1 MVTNLDINMIRLE
14 EAKRLGGHKT
24 KKAAVN
30 AALDDYVSRLRQ
42 RDIVKLFGTI
52 EYYDD
57 YDYKALRKRR

>member
-1 MVTNLDINMIRLE
+1 MATNLDIDVKRLD

-30 AALDDYVSRLRQ
+30 AALDDYVRRLRQ
-42 RDIVKLFGTI
+42 REIVKLFGTVD
-52 EYYDD
+52 YYDD